1 MYSISLENFSGPL
14 EKLLELIEQKKMNI
28 TSISLAAVTAD
39 FVAYA
44 KKMSSEAQP
53 PKTEVEPRNTDYREF
68 ARLVSDFLVVAT
80 QLLFIKSR
88 AILPQL
94 ELPQDE
100 EENMFDLEKQLR
112 VYSALK
118 PIFAEL
124 KKFWM
129 ESDQSFSREY
139 LKTTVPVFYPPGGL
153 AQEDIRQSFER
164 ATAVITTLVKEEQ
177 KMERQLV
184 TLEEKIKEL
193 SESVLQGSQRFSSL
207 AGEQTKHEVIVLFLA
222 LLHLLRDRK
231 VQATQDGQ
239 FGDIL
244 VY

>member
-1 MYSISLENFSGPL
+1 MLSRMYSISLENFSGPL

-68 ARLVSDFLVVAT
+68 ARLVSVFLVLAT

-129 ESDQSFSREY
+129 ES
-139 LKTTVPVFYPPGGL
+139 G
-153 AQEDIRQSFER
+153 QSFER